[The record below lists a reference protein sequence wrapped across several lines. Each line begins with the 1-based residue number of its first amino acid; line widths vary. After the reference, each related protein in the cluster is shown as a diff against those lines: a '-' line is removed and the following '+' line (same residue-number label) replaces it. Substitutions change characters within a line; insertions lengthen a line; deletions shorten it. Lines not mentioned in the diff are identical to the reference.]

1 MLDDFLLTTLCTSG
15 VLRRSVLHFIRFT
28 WEDRA
33 RSGSITVCPSS
44 ATLASRKVKTI
55 GRPRVPGHVV
65 SLSLLTTGPVPPLG
79 RAHPF
84 PFVFPAGFPPHWTE
98 HLPEKGLQ
106 CANAF
111 VLSLLFFFTLN
122 FSPRRAR
129 DFVAS
134 VFRKTDTAFARW
146 MIFLLIENVPAFA
159 SSV

>member
-1 MLDDFLLTTLCTSG
+1 MLDDFLSTTLCTSG
-15 VLRRSVLHFIRFT
+15 VLRRSVLRFIRFT

-111 VLSLLFFFTLN
+111 VLSLFFF
-122 FSPRRAR
+122 S
-129 DFVAS
+129 
-134 VFRKTDTAFARW
+134 RW
-146 MIFLLIENVPAFA
+146 IFLALAISLHLSFERQTLLSRVEWFFC
-159 SSV
+159 